1 MILWENK
8 AAIEKRVRKAE
19 RTLDVGGWFA
29 PLNISTHVIDIYPY
43 DSRKVANALFPEQ
56 PDRFDRDTWTVH
68 DVMQTPW
75 PFPDKY
81 FDFCFCSHL
90 LEDLA
95 DPISACHEMMRV
107 SKAGYIETPSR
118 AREVFT
124 KERLL
129 WLRGIFGI
137 KPQIGDPHHHWLVE
151 VEEAHI
157 RFTRKTDLVFDP
169 RFCLSRTNVGRKLTS
184 MESGAC
190 LWWKDTFTCE
200 VVLDAT
206 VGDLADF
213 KAAAIGQLR
222 AAASSDTMAQGAI
235 RETRRRSLFLAIAD
249 KLPRLLA
256 KPQGQPIPT
265 LIGYWEVLRRVE
277 EEVELS
283 GTGAAAYRWIVIG
296 GKNIPE
302 ADGSGKILTID
313 SARYRSN
320 LVYRF
325 RTNLILRQ
333 LQASL
338 AVCFTDEPD
347 PIVEYAVLAA
357 MPANEQYVLP
367 PRLKERFRDDGAYY
381 LNRFTGA
388 KPRAELIEL
397 LATPIVNL

>member
-1 MILWENK
+1 MILGENK
-8 AAIEKRVRKAE
+8 ADIEKRVRGAD
-19 RTLDVGGWFA
+19 RALDVGGWFA
-29 PLNISTHVIDIYPY
+29 PLNIATHVIDIYPY
-43 DSRKVANALFPEQ
+43 DSRKVANALFPEK

-118 AREVFT
+118 VREIFT

-129 WLRGIFGI
+129 WLRGLFGI

-151 VEEAHI
+151 IEGAHI
-157 RFTRKTDLVFDP
+157 RFTRKTDLVFDSQ
-169 RFCLSRTNVGRKLTS
+169 FCLSRTNVGRKLTS

-190 LWWKDTFTCE
+190 LWWEDTFTCN
-200 VVLDAT
+200 VASDPT

-213 KAAAIGQLR
+213 KDAAIVRLR
-222 AAASSDTMAQGAI
+222 AATSSDMVAQGAI

-265 LIGYWEVLRRVE
+265 LIGSWEVLRCVE
-277 EEVELS
+277 EEVGVPGS
-283 GTGAAAYRWIVIG
+283 SAATCRWIVIG
-296 GKNIPE
+296 GKNNPD
-302 ADGSGKILTID
+302 ADSSGKRITID

-325 RTNLILRQ
+325 RTNLVLRQ

-338 AVCFTDEPD
+338 AVCCTDEPD
-347 PIVEYAVLAA
+347 PMVEYAVLAA
-357 MPANEQYVLP
+357 VSANERYVLP

-381 LNRFTGA
+381 LNRFTGT
-388 KPRAELIEL
+388 KPRAELIKL